1 MMTSFERSDVVRLL
15 DVDDAFLEVL
25 ERESI
30 VYVDVEERRFSPRMV
45 ERVRVAHSLV
55 FELEVNLSGVAVILR
70 MREQLGSMHG
80 ALSRAQE
87 ILHQRELAAA
97 AEERRDERDGE

>member
-1 MMTSFERSDVVRLL
+1 MTSFERSEVIQLL
-15 DVDDAFLEVL
+15 DLDATFLETL

-30 VYVDVEERRFSPRMV
+30 VYVDVEDYRFSARML

-70 MREQLGSMHG
+70 MREELSSMQG
-80 ALSRAQE
+80 ALSRAKE
-87 ILHQRELAAA
+87 ILHQRAGG
-97 AEERRDERDGE
+97 ERDAEV

>member
-1 MMTSFERSDVVRLL
+1 MTSFERTELVRLL
-15 DVDDAFLEVL
+15 DVDNAFLEDL

-30 VYVDVEERRFSPRMV
+30 VYVDVEECRFSPRMV

-70 MREQLGSMHG
+70 MREELGSIQG
-80 ALSRAQE
+80 TLSRVHE
-87 ILHQRELAAA
+87 ILHQRAAGGL
-97 AEERRDERDGE
+97 DTDD

>member
-1 MMTSFERSDVVRLL
+1 MISFERTEIVRLL
-15 DVDDAFLEVL
+15 EVEETFLESL

-30 VYVDVEERRFSPRMV
+30 VHVDVGEGGFSPRMI

-70 MREQLGSMHG
+70 MREELGSMQG
-80 ALSRAQE
+80 ALDRVRV
-87 ILHQRELAAA
+87 LLRERDLAEGA
-97 AEERRDERDGE
+97 AED

>member
-1 MMTSFERSDVVRLL
+1 MGGKTMTSFERTELVRLL
-15 DVDDAFLEVL
+15 DVDNAFLEDL

-30 VYVDVEERRFSPRMV
+30 VYVDVEECRFSPRMV

-70 MREQLGSMHG
+70 MREELCSIQGT
-80 ALSRAQE
+80 LSRVHE
-87 ILHQRELAAA
+87 ILHQRAAGGL
-97 AEERRDERDGE
+97 DTDD

>member
-1 MMTSFERSDVVRLL
+1 MRTSFERSEVIRLL
-15 DVDDAFLEVL
+15 DVDVAFLESL

-30 VYVDVEERRFSPRMV
+30 VFLDVEEGRFSPRMV

-70 MREQLGSMHG
+70 MREELGSMQG
-80 ALSRAQE
+80 VLSRVRE
-87 ILHQRELAAA
+87 IFDQRET
-97 AEERRDERDGE
+97 EEPDPGDRRE

>member
-1 MMTSFERSDVVRLL
+1 MTSFERTELVRLL
-15 DVDDAFLEVL
+15 DVDNAFLEDL

-30 VYVDVEERRFSPRMV
+30 VYVDVEECRFSPRMV

-70 MREQLGSMHG
+70 MREELCSIQGT
-80 ALSRAQE
+80 LSRVHE
-87 ILHQRELAAA
+87 ILHQRAAGGL
-97 AEERRDERDGE
+97 DTDD

>member
-1 MMTSFERSDVVRLL
+1 MMTSFERNEVVRLL
-15 DVDDAFLEVL
+15 DVEDAFLEVL

-30 VYVDVEERRFSPRMV
+30 VYVDVEECRFSPRMV

-70 MREQLGSMHG
+70 MREELGLMQG
-80 ALSRAQE
+80 TLSRVQE
-87 ILHQRELAAA
+87 ILHQRAA
-97 AEERRDERDGE
+97 AESDSDD

>member
-1 MMTSFERSDVVRLL
+1 MTTSFERTELVRLL
-15 DVDDAFLEVL
+15 DVEDAFLEVL

-30 VYVDVEERRFSPRMV
+30 VYVDVEESRFSSRMV

-70 MREQLGSMHG
+70 MREELGSIQG
-80 ALSRAQE
+80 TLSRVQE
-87 ILHQRELAAA
+87 ILHQRAAGELEA
-97 AEERRDERDGE
+97 DD

>member
-1 MMTSFERSDVVRLL
+1 MTSFERSEVVRLL
-15 DVDDAFLEVL
+15 EVEEAFLESL

-30 VYVDVEERRFSPRMV
+30 VYVDVGKGRFSPRMF

-70 MREQLGSMHG
+70 MREELGSMQG
-80 ALSRAQE
+80 TLSRVEA
-87 ILHQRELAAA
+87 ILHERAV
-97 AEERRDERDGE
+97 EEDRSDD

>member
-1 MMTSFERSDVVRLL
+1 VE
-15 DVDDAFLEVL
+15 DAFLEVL

-30 VYVDVEERRFSPRMV
+30 VYVDVEESRFSSRMV

-70 MREQLGSMHG
+70 MREELGSIQG
-80 ALSRAQE
+80 TLSRVQE
-87 ILHQRELAAA
+87 ILHHRAAGELDA
-97 AEERRDERDGE
+97 DD

>member
-1 MMTSFERSDVVRLL
+1 MISSFERSEVVRLL
-15 DVDDAFLEVL
+15 DVEDAFLEVL

-30 VYVDVEERRFSPRMV
+30 IYVDVEERRFSARMV

-70 MREQLGSMHG
+70 MREELGSMQG
-80 ALSRAQE
+80 ALSRVHE
-87 ILHQRELAAA
+87 ILHQRAAS
-97 AEERRDERDGE
+97 DTDD